1 MKIIC
6 SITLGLKTRFLEN
19 TTLTQSINQ
28 VAIDMNL
35 ITQYEQGYLSLSDFI
50 NEFPNSISKSQE
62 ALCGSECVEFYV
74 AIRNSTLETGCARTC
89 LFVIKSYYSLKKV
102 CYHFTS
108 LLSCCIILII
118 PIDTT
123 WHITRRVFMK
133 GKERKRKRCFL
144 YHRKKSKNRYW
155 YACRRS

>member
-1 MKIIC
+1 
-6 SITLGLKTRFLEN
+6 
-19 TTLTQSINQ
+19 
-28 VAIDMNL
+28 MNL

-102 CYHFTS
+102 YYHFTS

-133 GKERKRKRCFL
+133 GKE
-144 YHRKKSKNRYW
+144 KKKENDVFSTIEKNRRIDTGMPAGDPNIGTKWTDTLIYFGVILVLFIL
-155 YACRRS
+155 YVLFFK